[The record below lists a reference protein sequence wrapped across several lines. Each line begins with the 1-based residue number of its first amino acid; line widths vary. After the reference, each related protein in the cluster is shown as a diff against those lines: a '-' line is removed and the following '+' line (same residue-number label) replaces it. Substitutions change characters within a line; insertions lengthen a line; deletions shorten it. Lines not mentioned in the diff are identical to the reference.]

1 MTITRATIQSAQ
13 EWFQSG
19 AERVLTGRFNLG
31 LNYLDRAIAV
41 FQATGDLRRLTLAR
55 HHKLLAYLLDARAE
69 EAESLFVE
77 VMAGYT
83 RLEDPYGQGLAL
95 AHLGESLT
103 RQDRLTGA
111 ISHFNQA
118 RVIAETHN
126 LLPLLAH
133 VLQHLGRLHL
143 ERENLVQALRLYELA
158 EILAA
163 RENQGV
169 LFSQFRF
176 QRAEI
181 MVRLGEAGTAFALLE
196 DVQTRLIGEG
206 MFSEAIK
213 PLSLLRTIYE
223 EREMGED
230 LERIVTLLHSCGQ
243 KILGADGQQ
252 RHIPRY
258 EGPPIGLGG

>member
-1 MTITRATIQSAQ
+1 MTITRTTIQSSQ

-19 AERVLTGRFNLG
+19 VERVLTGRINLG

-41 FQATGDLRRLTLAR
+41 FKETGDLQKLTLAR
-55 HHKLLAYLLDARAE
+55 HYKLLAYLLDSRAE

-83 RLEDPYGQGLAL
+83 RLEDAYGQGLAL
-95 AHLGESLT
+95 AHLGEALT

-126 LLPLLAH
+126 LLGLLAY
-133 VLQHLGRLHL
+133 VLQHLGQLHL
-143 ERENLVQALRLYELA
+143 ERDNMVQALRLFELA
-158 EILAA
+158 EALAT
-163 RENQGV
+163 RESLGH

-181 MVRLGEAGTAFALLE
+181 LVRLGESGTAFALLE
-196 DVQTRLIGEG
+196 DVQTRLLSAGE
-206 MFSEAIK
+206 FEEALR

-223 EREMGED
+223 ERDMGED
-230 LERIVTLLHSCGQ
+230 LERIVALLHSCGQ
-243 KILGADGQQ
+243 KIIGTEGQQ
-252 RHIPRY
+252 RSHRY
-258 EGPPIGLGG
+258 YDGPPIGKGR